1 MPFPLMIWQPKY
13 PWQRAVLDSLLWPAD
28 RHNLLA
34 AETAI
39 TRRLLLPDR
48 LAKDERA
55 ALRNA
60 LLALRELVR
69 PLCPPSLH

>member
-1 MPFPLMIWQPKY
+1 MPWPTMIWQPKY
-13 PWQRAVLDSLLWPAD
+13 PWQRAVFDSLMWPAD

-34 AETAI
+34 AERAI
-39 TRRLLLPDR
+39 TRRLLHRDK

-60 LLALRELVR
+60 LHTLRDLVR
-69 PLCPPSLH
+69 PLCTPRPH